1 MTDTRSRQIADPTSA
16 ADRRRR
22 GGFTLVEMLAVILVI
37 GIIVAVVVG
46 VAGNAIAKAAEAE
59 TRQTMTAVMGAVQSY
74 YDTKGVYPGASL
86 FTELRA
92 CPQSRKRLGGL
103 DRVIRGTQ
111 FIDGFEQPMKYHI
124 SGGAGGTPYLE
135 SAGRDGDFGS
145 LDDNIR
151 SDNM

>member
-1 MTDTRSRQIADPTSA
+1 MTDHRPRQTATPPAA

-22 GGFTLVEMLAVILVI
+22 GAFTLVEMLAVILVI

-59 TRQTMTAVMGAVQSY
+59 TRQTMTAVWGAIQAY
-74 YDTKGVYPGASL
+74 HDAKGVYPGPSL
-86 FTELRA
+86 FTELRD
-92 CPQSRKRLGGL
+92 CPQSKKRLAGL
-103 DRVIRGTQ
+103 DKVIRGTG
-111 FIDGFEQPMKYHI
+111 FIDGFEQSIRYHTT
-124 SGGAGGTPYLE
+124 GGAGGTPYLV
-135 SAGRDGDFGS
+135 SAGRDGDFDS